1 MDLRNQPEGKDRE
14 SGRRRWK
21 VAIMCDYIKIT
32 NFMCKIA
39 QTHEQFYKNHE
50 YNSLNLCDIVN
61 TIKKQKMI
69 LRIRKEVRGT
79 VEQEI
84 LYGS

>member
-1 MDLRNQPEGKDRE
+1 MVGCGSPFFHISERHDQIQMDLRNQPEGKDRE

-39 QTHEQFYKNHE
+39 QTHEQF
-50 YNSLNLCDIVN
+50 L
-61 TIKKQKMI
+61 
-69 LRIRKEVRGT
+69 
-79 VEQEI
+79 
-84 LYGS
+84 

>member
-1 MDLRNQPEGKDRE
+1 MVGCGSPFFHISERHDQIQKDLPDRWIYGGKDRE

-39 QTHEQFYKNHE
+39 QTHEQF
-50 YNSLNLCDIVN
+50 L
-61 TIKKQKMI
+61 
-69 LRIRKEVRGT
+69 
-79 VEQEI
+79 
-84 LYGS
+84 